1 MTAVTFGIAK
11 PVKYLSSGQ
20 FEAELGW
27 QHHQMTHGADMEMI
41 IGLSG
46 RVALTIADDDYQV
59 EAGDVLT
66 VFPHETIRG
75 TRPTLMTSSFIWFH
89 VLATTPDIPVTLPRF
104 FHLADPA
111 QAVISAKQLLDV
123 AHGEHRLPL
132 TVDYQATMAILQ
144 LANDAANQVVGR
156 NQQQSSINQVKEWIR
171 VHMDEPLTVPMVA
184 AAAHL
189 NADYLTRQFRQ
200 QTGITVKA
208 YMNVVRLDYAKYLL
222 LTTDL
227 PVQTVAQQAF
237 FADAKYFSRLFKAKV
252 ALSPRQYRLAY
263 THTFLNNAQVDP
275 GLDVH
280 RHLAKLEESHEG
292 SH

>member
-1 MTAVTFGIAK
+1 MTSVTFGIAK

-27 QHHQMTHGADMEMI
+27 QHHQMTHGADMEII
-41 IGLSG
+41 IGMSG
-46 RVALTIADDDYQV
+46 RVALTVADNDYQV

-66 VFPHETIRG
+66 VFPHETICG
-75 TRPTLMTSSFIWFH
+75 TRPTLITSSFIWFH
-89 VLATTPDIPVTLPRF
+89 VLATTTEIPVKLPRF

-111 QAVISAKQLLDV
+111 QAVISVKQLLDV

-132 TVDYQATMAILQ
+132 TVDYQATMAVLQ
-144 LANDAANQVVGR
+144 LANDAANQAVGR
-156 NQQQSSINQVKEWIR
+156 SQHQSSINQVKEWIR

-184 AAAHL
+184 EAVHL
-189 NADYLTRQFRQ
+189 NADYLTRQFRH
-200 QTGITVKA
+200 QTGMTVKA
-208 YMNVVRLDYAKYLL
+208 YMNAVRLDYAKYLL

-227 PVQTVAQQAF
+227 PVQNVAQQAF
-237 FADAKYFSRLFKAKV
+237 FNDAKYFSRLFKAKV

-280 RHLAKLEESHEG
+280 RHLAQLEATRQTSN
-292 SH
+292 